1 MSLILKKSNILSGS
15 VLSISGSKSESNRL
29 LILKALYPGITI
41 LNISKSDDTNVL
53 VKALSAKSSNVDI
66 HHAGTAMRFLTAFF
80 AISKEK
86 EITLTGSIRMQNRPI
101 KILVDALISLGA
113 DIKYLNK
120 NGFPPL
126 LIKGKEFNNN
136 ELSLNSNVSSQY
148 ISALLL
154 IGSTLKNGLK
164 INLKGEITSKPYI
177 MMTLSLLKQLGVL
190 YSFKENVIKIKSF
203 NDVSVKRIMKVESDW
218 SSASY
223 YYSFVALSPIN
234 TEIILSSFN
243 ITSLQG
249 DSILSKIFN
258 EFGVET
264 IFNDNSIT
272 IKKTKV
278 SKQAVAFDLISSPD
292 LAQTIAV
299 TCLGLGI
306 NCSLTGLKTLLIK
319 ETNRLLA
326 LKNEIKKL
334 GTDIEI
340 TNDSLSFNNPNK
352 INNNVTIDTYEDHR
366 MAMAFAPLSAL
377 ANIIIN
383 DPDVVS
389 KSYPDFWIDLAKIGI
404 TINKS

>member
-1 MSLILKKSNILSGS
+1 
-15 VLSISGSKSESNRL
+15 
-29 LILKALYPGITI
+29 
-41 LNISKSDDTNVL
+41 
-53 VKALSAKSSNVDI
+53 
-66 HHAGTAMRFLTAFF
+66 MRFLTAFF
-80 AISKEK
+80 AISKSDD
-86 EITLTGSIRMQNRPI
+86 IILTGSNRMQNRPI
-101 KILVDALISLGA
+101 KILVDALNSMGA

-120 NGFPPL
+120 IGYPPL
-126 LIKGKEFNNN
+126 LIKGKEFNTDK
-136 ELSLNSNVSSQY
+136 LSLDSDVSSQY

-154 IGSTLKNGLK
+154 IGSRLKNGLE
-164 INLKGEITSKPYI
+164 INLKGQITSKPYI
-177 MMTLSLLKQLGVL
+177 LMTLSLLKQLGIL
-190 YSFKENVIKIKSF
+190 YSFKENVIKIKNF
-203 NDVSVKRIMKVESDW
+203 NDLSIKKIIKVESDW

-234 TEIILSSFN
+234 TEVILSSFN

-264 IFNDNSIT
+264 FFNDNSIT
-272 IKKTKV
+272 IKKTKI

-366 MAMAFAPLSAL
+366 MAMAFAPLSVL

-389 KSYPDFWIDLAKIGI
+389 KSYPDFWIDLAEIGI

>member
-86 EITLTGSIRMQNRPI
+86 EITLTGSTRMQNRPI
-101 KILVDALISLGA
+101 KILVDALISVGA

-120 NGFPPL
+120 TGFPPL

-177 MMTLSLLKQLGVL
+177 VMTLSLLKQLGIL
-190 YSFKENVIKIKSF
+190 YSFKENIIKINSF
-203 NDVSVKRIMKVESDW
+203 NDLTVKKTITVESDW

-234 TEIILSSFN
+234 TDIILNTFKN
-243 ITSLQG
+243 TSLQG

-278 SKQAVAFDLISSPD
+278 SKQTVAFDLISSPD

-326 LKNEIKKL
+326 LQNEIKKL

-340 TNDSLSFNNPNK
+340 TKDSLSFNNPNK

-366 MAMAFAPLSAL
+366 MAMAFAPLSVL

-383 DPDVVS
+383 ESDVVS
-389 KSYPDFWIDLAKIGI
+389 KSYPDFWIDLTKIGI

>member
-1 MSLILKKSNILSGS
+1 MSLTLKKSNILSGS

-29 LILKALYPGITI
+29 LILKALYPNITI
-41 LNISKSDDTNVL
+41 LNLSKSDDTNVL
-53 VKALSAKSSNVDI
+53 HRALTCKSPTIDI

-80 AISKEK
+80 AISKSDD
-86 EITLTGSIRMQNRPI
+86 IILTGSNRMQNRPI
-101 KILVDALISLGA
+101 KILVDALNSMGA
-113 DIKYLNK
+113 DINYLNK
-120 NGFPPL
+120 IGYPPL
-126 LIKGKEFNNN
+126 LIKGKEFNTDK
-136 ELSLNSNVSSQY
+136 LSLDSDVSSQY

-154 IGSTLKNGLK
+154 IGSRLKNGLE
-164 INLKGEITSKPYI
+164 INLKGQITSKPYI
-177 MMTLSLLKQLGVL
+177 LMTLSLLKQLGIL
-190 YSFKENVIKIKSF
+190 HSFKENVIKIKNF
-203 NDVSVKRIMKVESDW
+203 NDLSIKKIIKVESDW

-234 TEIILSSFN
+234 TEVILSSFN

-264 IFNDNSIT
+264 FFNDNSIT
-272 IKKTKV
+272 IKKTKI

-389 KSYPDFWIDLAKIGI
+389 KSYPDFWIDLAEIGI

>member
-29 LILKALYPGITI
+29 LILKALYPNITI
-41 LNISKSDDTNVL
+41 LNLSKSDDTNVL
-53 VKALSAKSSNVDI
+53 HKALTCKSSTIDI

-80 AISKEK
+80 SISKSDD
-86 EITLTGSIRMQNRPI
+86 IILTGSNRMQNRPI
-101 KILVDALISLGA
+101 KILVDALNSIGA

-120 NGFPPL
+120 IGYPPL
-126 LIKGKEFNNN
+126 RIKGKEFNTGK
-136 ELSLNSNVSSQY
+136 LSLDSDVSSQY

-154 IGSTLKNGLK
+154 IGSSLKNGLE
-164 INLKGEITSKPYI
+164 INLKGQITSKPYI

-190 YSFKENVIKIKSF
+190 YSFKDNVIKIKSF
-203 NDVSVKRIMKVESDW
+203 NDLSVKKIIKVESDW

-272 IKKTKV
+272 IKKTKI

-326 LKNEIKKL
+326 LQSEIKKL

>member
-86 EITLTGSIRMQNRPI
+86 EITLTGSTRMQNRPI
-101 KILVDALISLGA
+101 KILVDALISVGA

-120 NGFPPL
+120 TGFPPL

-177 MMTLSLLKQLGVL
+177 VMTLSLLKQLG
-190 YSFKENVIKIKSF
+190 
-203 NDVSVKRIMKVESDW
+203 
-218 SSASY
+218 
-223 YYSFVALSPIN
+223 
-234 TEIILSSFN
+234 IL
-243 ITSLQG
+243 
-249 DSILSKIFN
+249 K
-258 EFGVET
+258 
-264 IFNDNSIT
+264 
-272 IKKTKV
+272 
-278 SKQAVAFDLISSPD
+278 
-292 LAQTIAV
+292 
-299 TCLGLGI
+299 
-306 NCSLTGLKTLLIK
+306 LLIH
-319 ETNRLLA
+319 E
-326 LKNEIKKL
+326 
-334 GTDIEI
+334 
-340 TNDSLSFNNPNK
+340 F
-352 INNNVTIDTYEDHR
+352 
-366 MAMAFAPLSAL
+366 
-377 ANIIIN
+377 
-383 DPDVVS
+383 
-389 KSYPDFWIDLAKIGI
+389 
-404 TINKS
+404 

>member
-1 MSLILKKSNILSGS
+1 MSLIINKSSILSGS
-15 VLSISGSKSESNRL
+15 FLSITGSKSESNRL
-29 LILKALYPGITI
+29 LILKALYPNITI
-41 LNISKSDDTNVL
+41 LNLSKSDDTNVL
-53 VKALSAKSSNVDI
+53 KKALTSNSNTVDI

-80 AISKEK
+80 AISKSDD
-86 EITLTGSIRMQNRPI
+86 IILTGSNRMQNRPI
-101 KILVDALISLGA
+101 KILVDALNSIGA

-120 NGFPPL
+120 NGYPP
-126 LIKGKEFNNN
+126 IRIRGKEFKTN
-136 ELSLNSNVSSQY
+136 LISLDSNVSSQY

-154 IGSTLKNGLK
+154 IGSSLKNGLEV
-164 INLKGEITSKPYI
+164 NLNGQITSKPYI
-177 MMTLSLLKQLGVL
+177 MMTLSLLSQLGVL
-190 YSFKENVIKIKSF
+190 YSFKENVIKINRF
-203 NDVSVKRIMKVESDW
+203 NDLDVKKIMKVESDW

-223 YYSFVALSPIN
+223 FYSFIALSSIN
-234 TEIILSSFN
+234 TEIILSSYN
-243 ITSLQG
+243 ISSLQG
-249 DSILSKIFN
+249 DSIITKIYN

-272 IKKTKV
+272 IKKTKI
-278 SKQAVAFDLISSPD
+278 SKQSVAFNLNSSPD

-352 INNNVTIDTYEDHR
+352 INNNVTIKTYEDHR
-366 MAMAFAPLSAL
+366 MAMAFSPLSVL
-377 ANIIIN
+377 TNIIIRQA
-383 DPDVVS
+383 DVVS

>member
-86 EITLTGSIRMQNRPI
+86 EITLTGSTRMQNRPI

-120 NGFPPL
+120 TGFPPL

-177 MMTLSLLKQLGVL
+177 VMTLSLLKQLGIL
-190 YSFKENVIKIKSF
+190 YSFKENIIKINSF
-203 NDVSVKRIMKVESDW
+203 NDLRVKKTITVESDW

-234 TEIILSSFN
+234 TDLILNTFKN
-243 ITSLQG
+243 TSLQG

-278 SKQAVAFDLISSPD
+278 SKQTVAFDLISSPD

-326 LKNEIKKL
+326 LQNEIKKL

-340 TNDSLSFNNPNK
+340 TKDSLSFNNPNK

-366 MAMAFAPLSAL
+366 MAMAFAPLSVL

-383 DPDVVS
+383 ESDVVS
-389 KSYPDFWIDLAKIGI
+389 KSYPDFWIDLTKIGI

>member
-86 EITLTGSIRMQNRPI
+86 EITLTGSTRMQNRPI
-101 KILVDALISLGA
+101 KILVDALISVGA

-120 NGFPPL
+120 TGFPPL

-177 MMTLSLLKQLGVL
+177 VMTLSLLKQLGIL
-190 YSFKENVIKIKSF
+190 YSFKENIIKINSF
-203 NDVSVKRIMKVESDW
+203 NDLRVKKTITVESDW

-234 TEIILSSFN
+234 TDLILNTFKN
-243 ITSLQG
+243 TSLQG

-278 SKQAVAFDLISSPD
+278 SKQTVAFDLISSPD

-326 LKNEIKKL
+326 LQNEIKKL

-340 TNDSLSFNNPNK
+340 TKDSLSFNNPNK

-366 MAMAFAPLSAL
+366 MAMAFAPLSVL

-383 DPDVVS
+383 ESDVVS
-389 KSYPDFWIDLAKIGI
+389 KSYPDFWIDLTKIGI

>member
-1 MSLILKKSNILSGS
+1 MSLTLKKSNILSGS

-177 MMTLSLLKQLGVL
+177 VMTLSLLKQLGIL
-190 YSFKENVIKIKSF
+190 YSFKENIIKINSF
-203 NDVSVKRIMKVESDW
+203 NDLRVKKTITVESDW

-234 TEIILSSFN
+234 TDLILNTFKN
-243 ITSLQG
+243 TSLQG

-278 SKQAVAFDLISSPD
+278 SKQTVAFDLISSPD

-326 LKNEIKKL
+326 LQNEIKKL

-352 INNNVTIDTYEDHR
+352 INNNVTIKTYEDHR
-366 MAMAFAPLSAL
+366 MAMAFSPLSVL
-377 ANIIIN
+377 TNIIIRQA
-383 DPDVVS
+383 DVVS

>member
-86 EITLTGSIRMQNRPI
+86 EITLTGSTRMQNRPI
-101 KILVDALISLGA
+101 KILVDALISVGA

-120 NGFPPL
+120 TGFPPL

-177 MMTLSLLKQLGVL
+177 VMTLSILKQLGIL
-190 YSFKENVIKIKSF
+190 YSFKENIIKINSF
-203 NDVSVKRIMKVESDW
+203 NDLRVKKTITVESDW

-234 TEIILSSFN
+234 TDLILNTFKN
-243 ITSLQG
+243 TSLQG

-278 SKQAVAFDLISSPD
+278 SKQTVAFDLISSPD

-326 LKNEIKKL
+326 LQNEIKKL

-340 TNDSLSFNNPNK
+340 TKDSLSFNNPNK

-366 MAMAFAPLSAL
+366 MAMAFAPLSVL
-377 ANIIIN
+377 VNIIIN
-383 DPDVVS
+383 ESDVVS
-389 KSYPDFWIDLAKIGI
+389 KSYPDFWIDLTKIGI

>member
-1 MSLILKKSNILSGS
+1 
-15 VLSISGSKSESNRL
+15 
-29 LILKALYPGITI
+29 
-41 LNISKSDDTNVL
+41 
-53 VKALSAKSSNVDI
+53 
-66 HHAGTAMRFLTAFF
+66 MRFLTAFF
-80 AISKEK
+80 SISKSDD
-86 EITLTGSIRMQNRPI
+86 IILTGSNRMQNRPI
-101 KILVDALISLGA
+101 KILVDALNTIGA
-113 DIKYLNK
+113 DIKYLDK
-120 NGFPPL
+120 IGYPPL
-126 LIKGKEFNNN
+126 RIKGKEFNTGK
-136 ELSLNSNVSSQY
+136 LSLDSDVSSQY

-154 IGSTLKNGLK
+154 IGSSLKNGLE
-164 INLKGEITSKPYI
+164 INLKGQITSKPYI

-190 YSFKENVIKIKSF
+190 YSFKDNVIKIKSF
-203 NDVSVKRIMKVESDW
+203 NDLSVKKIINVESDW

-272 IKKTKV
+272 IKKTKI
-278 SKQAVAFDLISSPD
+278 SKQSVAFDLISSPD

-326 LKNEIKKL
+326 LQSEIKKL

>member
-1 MSLILKKSNILSGS
+1 
-15 VLSISGSKSESNRL
+15 
-29 LILKALYPGITI
+29 
-41 LNISKSDDTNVL
+41 
-53 VKALSAKSSNVDI
+53 
-66 HHAGTAMRFLTAFF
+66 
-80 AISKEK
+80 
-86 EITLTGSIRMQNRPI
+86 
-101 KILVDALISLGA
+101 
-113 DIKYLNK
+113 
-120 NGFPPL
+120 
-126 LIKGKEFNNN
+126 
-136 ELSLNSNVSSQY
+136 
-148 ISALLL
+148 
-154 IGSTLKNGLK
+154 
-164 INLKGEITSKPYI
+164 
-177 MMTLSLLKQLGVL
+177 MTLSLLKQLGVL
-190 YSFKENVIKIKSF
+190 YSFKDNVIKIKSF
-203 NDVSVKRIMKVESDW
+203 NDLSVKKIIKVESDW

-258 EFGVET
+258 ELGVET

-272 IKKTKV
+272 IKKTKI

-326 LKNEIKKL
+326 LQSEIKKL

-340 TNDSLSFNNPNK
+340 TYDSLSFNNPNK

>member
-86 EITLTGSIRMQNRPI
+86 EITLTGSVRMQNRPI

-272 IKKTKV
+272 IKKTKI
-278 SKQAVAFDLISSPD
+278 SKQAVTFDLISSPD

-389 KSYPDFWIDLAKIGI
+389 KSYPDFWIDLAEIGI

>member
-1 MSLILKKSNILSGS
+1 MSLILKKSNILSGL

-86 EITLTGSIRMQNRPI
+86 EITLTGSTRMQNRPI
-101 KILVDALISLGA
+101 KILVDALISVGA
-113 DIKYLNK
+113 DIKYLDK
-120 NGFPPL
+120 NGYPPL
-126 LIKGKEFNNN
+126 RIRGKEFINNK
-136 ELSLNSNVSSQY
+136 LSLDSNVSSQY

-154 IGSTLKNGLK
+154 IGSSLKNGLVV
-164 INLKGEITSKPYI
+164 NLKGQITSKPYV
-177 MMTLSLLKQLGVL
+177 MMTLSLLNKLGIL
-190 YSFKENVIKIKSF
+190 YSFKENIIKINRF
-203 NDVSVKRIMKVESDW
+203 NDLSVKKIIKVESDW

-223 YYSFVALSPIN
+223 YYSFVALSPLN
-234 TEIILSSFN
+234 TEISLSNYN
-243 ITSLQG
+243 ISSLQG
-249 DSILSKIFN
+249 DSILSKIYN

-272 IKKTKV
+272 IKKTKI
-278 SKQAVAFDLISSPD
+278 SKHTVAFDLISSPD

-299 TCLGLGI
+299 TCIGLRI

-334 GTDIEI
+334 GTEI
-340 TNDSLSFNNPNK
+340 VITSDSLSFNNPNP
-352 INNNVTIDTYEDHR
+352 INNNITIQTYDDHR
-366 MAMAFAPLSAL
+366 MAMAFAPLSVL
-377 ANIIIN
+377 TNIIIK

-389 KSYPDFWIDLAKIGI
+389 KSYPDFWNDLIKLGI

>member
-80 AISKEK
+80 AIKKEK
-86 EITLTGSIRMQNRPI
+86 EITLTGSTRMQNRPI
-101 KILVDALISLGA
+101 KILVDALISVGA

-120 NGFPPL
+120 TGFPPL

-177 MMTLSLLKQLGVL
+177 VMTLSLLKQLGIL
-190 YSFKENVIKIKSF
+190 YSFKENIIKINSF
-203 NDVSVKRIMKVESDW
+203 NDLRVKKTITVESDW

-234 TEIILSSFN
+234 TDLILNTFKN
-243 ITSLQG
+243 TSLQG

-278 SKQAVAFDLISSPD
+278 SKQTVAFDLISSPD

-326 LKNEIKKL
+326 LQNEIKKL

-340 TNDSLSFNNPNK
+340 TKDSLSFNNPNK

-366 MAMAFAPLSAL
+366 MAMAFAPLSVL

-383 DPDVVS
+383 ESDVVS
-389 KSYPDFWIDLAKIGI
+389 KSYPDFWIDLTKIGI

>member
-86 EITLTGSIRMQNRPI
+86 EITLTGSTRMQNRPI
-101 KILVDALISLGA
+101 KILVDALISVGA

-120 NGFPPL
+120 TGFPPL

-177 MMTLSLLKQLGVL
+177 VMTLSLLKQLGIL
-190 YSFKENVIKIKSF
+190 YSFKENIIKINSF
-203 NDVSVKRIMKVESDW
+203 NDLRVKKTITVESDW

-234 TEIILSSFN
+234 TDLILNTFKN
-243 ITSLQG
+243 TSLQG

-258 EFGVET
+258 EFGVKT

-278 SKQAVAFDLISSPD
+278 SKQTVAFDLISSPD

-326 LKNEIKKL
+326 LQNEIKKL

-340 TNDSLSFNNPNK
+340 TKDSLSFNNPNK

-366 MAMAFAPLSAL
+366 MAMAFAPLSVL

-383 DPDVVS
+383 ESDVVS
-389 KSYPDFWIDLAKIGI
+389 KSYPDFWNDLTKLGI

>member
-1 MSLILKKSNILSGS
+1 MSLILNKSSILSGS
-15 VLSISGSKSESNRL
+15 FLSITGSKSESNRL
-29 LILKALYPGITI
+29 LILKALYPNITI

-86 EITLTGSIRMQNRPI
+86 EITLTGSTRMQNRPI
-101 KILVDALISLGA
+101 KILVDALISVGA

-120 NGFPPL
+120 TGFPPL

-177 MMTLSLLKQLGVL
+177 VMTLSLLKQLGIL
-190 YSFKENVIKIKSF
+190 YSFKENIIKINSF
-203 NDVSVKRIMKVESDW
+203 NDLRVKKTITVESDW

-234 TEIILSSFN
+234 TDLILNTFKN
-243 ITSLQG
+243 TSLQG

-278 SKQAVAFDLISSPD
+278 SKQTVAFDLISSPD

-326 LKNEIKKL
+326 LQNEIKKL

-340 TNDSLSFNNPNK
+340 TKDSLSFNNPNK

-366 MAMAFAPLSAL
+366 MAMAFAPLSVL

-383 DPDVVS
+383 ESDVVS
-389 KSYPDFWIDLAKIGI
+389 KSYPDFWIDLTKIGI

>member
-86 EITLTGSIRMQNRPI
+86 EITLTGSTRMQNRPI
-101 KILVDALISLGA
+101 KILVDALISVGA

-120 NGFPPL
+120 TGFPPL

-177 MMTLSLLKQLGVL
+177 VMTLSILKQLGIL
-190 YSFKENVIKIKSF
+190 YSFKENIIKINSF
-203 NDVSVKRIMKVESDW
+203 NDLRVKKTITVESDW

-234 TEIILSSFN
+234 TDLILNTFKN
-243 ITSLQG
+243 TSLQG

-278 SKQAVAFDLISSPD
+278 SKQTVAFDLISSPD

-326 LKNEIKKL
+326 LQNEIKKL

-340 TNDSLSFNNPNK
+340 TKDSLSFNNPNK

-366 MAMAFAPLSAL
+366 MAMAFAPLSVL

-383 DPDVVS
+383 ESDVVS
-389 KSYPDFWIDLAKIGI
+389 KSYPDFWIDLTKIGI

>member
-86 EITLTGSIRMQNRPI
+86 EITLTGSTRMQNRPI
-101 KILVDALISLGA
+101 KILVDALISVGA

-120 NGFPPL
+120 TGFPPL

-177 MMTLSLLKQLGVL
+177 VMTLSLLKQLGIL
-190 YSFKENVIKIKSF
+190 YSFKENIIKINSF
-203 NDVSVKRIMKVESDW
+203 NDLRVKKTITVESDW

-234 TEIILSSFN
+234 TDLILNTFKN
-243 ITSLQG
+243 TSLQG

-272 IKKTKV
+272 IKKTKD
-278 SKQAVAFDLISSPD
+278 SKQTVAFDLISSPD

-326 LKNEIKKL
+326 LQNEIKKL

-340 TNDSLSFNNPNK
+340 TKDSLSFNNPNK

-366 MAMAFAPLSAL
+366 MAMAFAPLSVL

-383 DPDVVS
+383 ESDVVS
-389 KSYPDFWIDLAKIGI
+389 KSYPDFWIDLTKIGI

>member
-86 EITLTGSIRMQNRPI
+86 EITLTGSTRMQNRPV
-101 KILVDALISLGA
+101 KILVDALISVGA

-120 NGFPPL
+120 TGFPPL

-177 MMTLSLLKQLGVL
+177 VMTLSLLKQLGIL
-190 YSFKENVIKIKSF
+190 YSFKENIIKINSF
-203 NDVSVKRIMKVESDW
+203 NDLRVKKTITVESDW

-234 TEIILSSFN
+234 TDLILNTFKN
-243 ITSLQG
+243 TSLQG

-278 SKQAVAFDLISSPD
+278 SKQTVAFDLISSPD

-326 LKNEIKKL
+326 LQNEIKKL

-366 MAMAFAPLSAL
+366 MAMAFAPLSVL

-383 DPDVVS
+383 ESDVVS
-389 KSYPDFWIDLAKIGI
+389 KSYPDFWIDLTKIGI

>member
-1 MSLILKKSNILSGS
+1 MSLLLKKSNILSGL

-86 EITLTGSIRMQNRPI
+86 EITLTGSTRMQNRPI
-101 KILVDALISLGA
+101 KILVDALISVGA

-120 NGFPPL
+120 NGYPPL
-126 LIKGKEFNNN
+126 RIRGNEFINNK
-136 ELSLNSNVSSQY
+136 LSLDSNVSSQY

-154 IGSTLKNGLK
+154 IGSSLKNGLVV
-164 INLKGEITSKPYI
+164 NLKGQITSKPYV
-177 MMTLSLLKQLGVL
+177 MMTLSLLNKLGIL
-190 YSFKENVIKIKSF
+190 YSFKENIIKIDRF
-203 NDVSVKRIMKVESDW
+203 NDLGVKKIIKVESDW

-223 YYSFVALSPIN
+223 YYSFVALSPLN
-234 TEIILSSFN
+234 TEISLSNYN
-243 ITSLQG
+243 ISSLQG
-249 DSILSKIFN
+249 DSILTKIYN

-264 IFNDNSIT
+264 IFNDNLIT
-272 IKKTKV
+272 IKKTKI
-278 SKQAVAFDLISSPD
+278 SKHTVAFDLISSPD

-299 TCLGLGI
+299 TCIGLRI

-334 GTDIEI
+334 GTEI
-340 TNDSLSFNNPNK
+340 VITSDSLSFNNPNP
-352 INNNVTIDTYEDHR
+352 INNNITIQTYDDHR
-366 MAMAFAPLSAL
+366 MAMAFAPLSVL
-377 ANIIIN
+377 TNIIIK

-389 KSYPDFWIDLAKIGI
+389 KSYPDFWNDLIKLGI

>member
-86 EITLTGSIRMQNRPI
+86 EITLTGSTRMQNRPI
-101 KILVDALISLGA
+101 KILVDALISVGA

-120 NGFPPL
+120 TGFPPL

-177 MMTLSLLKQLGVL
+177 VMTLSLLKQLGIL
-190 YSFKENVIKIKSF
+190 YSFKENIIKINSF
-203 NDVSVKRIMKVESDW
+203 NDLRVKKTITVESDW

-234 TEIILSSFN
+234 TDIILNTFKN
-243 ITSLQG
+243 TSLQG

-278 SKQAVAFDLISSPD
+278 SKQTVAFDLISSPD

-326 LKNEIKKL
+326 LQNEIKKL

-340 TNDSLSFNNPNK
+340 TKDSLSFNNPNK

-366 MAMAFAPLSAL
+366 MAMAFAPLSVL

-383 DPDVVS
+383 ESDVVS
-389 KSYPDFWIDLAKIGI
+389 KSYPDFWIDLTKIGI

>member
-1 MSLILKKSNILSGS
+1 MNLILKKSNILSGS

-29 LILKALYPGITI
+29 LILKALYPNITI
-41 LNISKSDDTNVL
+41 LNLSKSDDTNVL
-53 VKALSAKSSNVDI
+53 HRALTSKSSTIDI

-80 AISKEK
+80 AISKSND
-86 EITLTGSIRMQNRPI
+86 IILTGSNRMQNRPI
-101 KILVDALISLGA
+101 KILVDALNILGA

-120 NGFPPL
+120 IGYPPL
-126 LIKGKEFNNN
+126 QIKGKEFNTDK
-136 ELSLNSNVSSQY
+136 LSLDSDVSSQY

-154 IGSTLKNGLK
+154 IGSSLKNGLK
-164 INLKGEITSKPYI
+164 INLKGLITSKPYI

-190 YSFKENVIKIKSF
+190 YSFKENVIKIKSLK
-203 NDVSVKRIMKVESDW
+203 DLSVKKIIKVESDW

-243 ITSLQG
+243 VTSIQG

-264 IFNDNSIT
+264 IFNENSIT
-272 IKKTKV
+272 IQKTKI

-299 TCLGLGI
+299 TCLGLRI

-334 GTDIEI
+334 GTNVEI

-366 MAMAFAPLSAL
+366 MAMAFAPLSVL
-377 ANIIIN
+377 VNIIIN
-383 DPDVVS
+383 KPDVVS

>member
-86 EITLTGSIRMQNRPI
+86 EITLTGSTRMQNRPV
-101 KILVDALISLGA
+101 KILVDALISVGA

-120 NGFPPL
+120 TGFPPL

-177 MMTLSLLKQLGVL
+177 VMTLSLLKQLGIL
-190 YSFKENVIKIKSF
+190 YSFKENIIKINSF
-203 NDVSVKRIMKVESDW
+203 NDLRVKKTITVESDW

-234 TEIILSSFN
+234 TDLILNTFKN
-243 ITSLQG
+243 TSLQG

-272 IKKTKV
+272 IKKTKI
-278 SKQAVAFDLISSPD
+278 SKQSVAFDLISSPD

-326 LKNEIKKL
+326 LQNEIKKL

-340 TNDSLSFNNPNK
+340 TKDSLSFNNPNK

-366 MAMAFAPLSAL
+366 MAMAFAPLSVL

-383 DPDVVS
+383 ESDVVS
-389 KSYPDFWIDLAKIGI
+389 KSYPDFWIDLTKIGI

>member
-86 EITLTGSIRMQNRPI
+86 EITLTGSTRMQNRPI
-101 KILVDALISLGA
+101 KILVDALISVGA

-120 NGFPPL
+120 TGFPPL

-177 MMTLSLLKQLGVL
+177 VMTLSLLKQLGIL
-190 YSFKENVIKIKSF
+190 YSFKENIIKINSF
-203 NDVSVKRIMKVESDW
+203 NDLRVKKTITVESDW

-234 TEIILSSFN
+234 TDIILNTFKN
-243 ITSLQG
+243 TSLQG

-278 SKQAVAFDLISSPD
+278 SKQTVAFDLISSPD

-306 NCSLTGLKTLLIK
+306 NCFLTGLKTLLIK

-326 LKNEIKKL
+326 LQNEIKKL

-340 TNDSLSFNNPNK
+340 TKDSLSFNNPNK

-366 MAMAFAPLSAL
+366 MAMAFAPLSVL

-383 DPDVVS
+383 ESDVVS
-389 KSYPDFWIDLAKIGI
+389 KSYPDFWIDLTKIGI

>member
-272 IKKTKV
+272 IKKTKI
-278 SKQAVAFDLISSPD
+278 SKQAVTFDLISSPD

-352 INNNVTIDTYEDHR
+352 INNNVTIKTYEDHR
-366 MAMAFAPLSAL
+366 MAMAFSPLSVL
-377 ANIIIN
+377 TNIIIRQA
-383 DPDVVS
+383 DVVS